1 MFDSIFIDLLHRVT
15 GWLLEPVLVLL
26 AITVVLVVWESGIA
40 VGERSLGLRSLRR
53 ASPRGV
59 EALAR
64 RRIDRA
70 DLLARSAPMLGLMGT
85 LIPLGPGLSALGNG
99 DLEVLATAVTVAFD
113 TTVIGLLAGMVSFI
127 IGRLR
132 RRWYDELLDALEG
145 TDATA

>member
-26 AITVVLVVWESGIA
+26 AITVVLVVWEAGIA
-40 VGERSLGLRSLRR
+40 LGERSFGLRGLRK
-53 ASPRGV
+53 ASARGV
-59 EALAR
+59 AALAR

-113 TTVIGLLAGMVSFI
+113 TTVIGLLTGMVSFI

-132 RRWYDELLDALEG
+132 RRWYDVLLDQLEA

>member
-26 AITVVLVVWESGIA
+26 AITVMLVVWETGIA
-40 VGERSLGLRSLRR
+40 FGERSIGLRGLKK

-85 LIPLGPGLSALGNG
+85 LIPLGPGLSALGEG

-113 TTVIGLLAGMVSFI
+113 TTVIGLLTGMVSFI

-132 RRWYDELLDALEG
+132 RRWYDELLDELEG